1 MKKFQLFCLSAYLF
15 LLAPDA
21 LHADGIAVIA
31 HADIKPYHTA
41 ITAFR
46 EQVKLPVHEYYL
58 GTKHEYSA
66 EVKTAIRQQQPTLI
80 FALGK
85 SALNFSR
92 ETYSGIPIIFA
103 FVLHPESPQV
113 QKTESGIAML
123 IEPEQQ
129 LKVLF
134 KIKPTTKS
142 VAVVYNPAKSAG
154 IIRQV
159 KYAAKK
165 MGVRLVLK
173 PVDNQAAAASAIA
186 VVMPEVDAMW
196 MVPDTTVLTS
206 TTLKQMVRLSIT
218 YHVVLIGLADK
229 HVRAGS
235 LFALS
240 FDSQAIG
247 LQAGRM
253 SNRML
258 KGKKMP
264 KLVPPNLFKLTL
276 NTQTANRL
284 NLHIPAAL
292 LAKAANIYPK
302 KHGLQ

>member
-1 MKKFQLFCLSAYLF
+1 MKKFQLLCLSACLF

-46 EQVKLPVHEYYL
+46 EQVKLPIHEYYL
-58 GTKHEYSA
+58 GAKHEYSA
-66 EVKTAIRQQQPTLI
+66 EVKTTIRQQEPTLI

-92 ETYSGIPIIFA
+92 ETYSDIPIIFA

-113 QKTESGIAML
+113 QKTESGITML

-134 KIKPTTKS
+134 KIKPATKS
-142 VAVVYNPAKSAG
+142 IAVVYNPAKSAG

-165 MGVRLVLK
+165 MGVKLVLK
-173 PVDNQAAAASAIA
+173 PVDNQACAASAIA

-196 MVPDTTVLTS
+196 MIPDTTVLTS
-206 TTLKQMVRLSIT
+206 TTLRQMVRLSIT

-247 LQAGRM
+247 SQAGRM
-253 SNRML
+253 VNRML
-258 KGKKMP
+258 KGKKTP
-264 KLVPPNLFKLTL
+264 KLVPPNLFQLTL

-284 NLHIPAAL
+284 GLHIPAAL
-292 LAKAANIYPK
+292 LAKAVNIYPK
-302 KHGLQ
+302 KYGLQ